1 MRLFRQR
8 LQNHELDVLLLH
20 GPQRELPE
28 AQGAARWVQEA
39 SFAAQAAEHA
49 VLHPECCKVG
59 AARGEFVDQA
69 LQGGFI
75 QPGAAVAT
83 EFGGDAAR
91 SSPDR
96 LAIELQFTP
105 LTLLHH
111 QHAGAVEPESTD
123 DWPFFRVCL
132 EAQEVLAMFG
142 VIHVYKLPI
151 GDC

>member
-1 MRLFRQR
+1 VQK
-8 LQNHELDVLLLH
+8 HELDVLLLH

-28 AQGAARWVQEA
+28 AQGGARWVQEA
-39 SFAAQAAEHA
+39 SFAAVATEHIM
-49 VLHPECCKVG
+49 LLPECCKVG

-69 LQGGFI
+69 LQAGFI

-83 EFGGDAAR
+83 EFGGNAAR

-96 LAIELQFTP
+96 LAIKLQFTP

-123 DWPFFRVCL
+123 DWPFLRVSL
-132 EAQEVLAMFG
+132 EAQEVLAMFC
-142 VIHVYKLPI
+142 VIHIHEAVI
-151 GDC
+151 